1 VFANFIW
8 QKQNKNYQMKIN
20 WFTVIAQA
28 INFVIL
34 VWLLKRFLY
43 KPILNA
49 IAEREKKITAQIKDA
64 DDKKA
69 VAEKEQADFKK
80 RNDDFDAQKKALMD
94 KAVADTNA
102 QRDKLLADAK
112 NEANTLRSNLEKSVK
127 EKQESDA
134 LASAAKTQQQVF
146 AITKNAL
153 KEMASSSLEEQ
164 SVNTFIKRLHALN
177 EDEKQ
182 QFITAFKSN
191 ANTILVRSAFDLPA
205 PQQAAMNDAVNETL
219 GTKTTLQFTTTPE
232 LISGIELTTNGYKLA
247 WSFAEYLQSLQ
258 KNIAAATKDKQQ
270 NAKPEMNG
278 KPATV

>member
-1 VFANFIW
+1 
-8 QKQNKNYQMKIN
+8 MKID

-28 INFVIL
+28 INFLIL

-43 KPILNA
+43 KPILSA
-49 IAEREKKITAQIKDA
+49 IDEREKKITAQIKDA

-69 VAEKEQADFKK
+69 VAEKEQADFKR
-80 RNDDFDAQKKALMD
+80 RNDDFDAQKQALMD
-94 KAVADTNA
+94 KAVADTNT
-102 QRDKLLADAK
+102 QRDKLLEDAK
-112 NEANTLRSNLEKSVK
+112 NEANTLRSNLEKSIK

-134 LASAAKTQQQVF
+134 VASEAKTQQQVF
-146 AITKNAL
+146 TITKKAL
-153 KEMASSSLEEQ
+153 KEMASSSLDEQ
-164 SVNTFIKRLHALN
+164 SVNTFIKRLHTLN
-177 EDEKQ
+177 DDEKQ

-205 PQQAAMNDAVNETL
+205 AQQAAMNDAVNETL
-219 GTKTTLQFTTTPE
+219 GTKTTLQFTTTPD

-258 KNIAAATKDKQQ
+258 KNIAAKTKDKQ

>member
-1 VFANFIW
+1 
-8 QKQNKNYQMKIN
+8 MKIN
-20 WFTVIAQA
+20 WFTVIAQV
-28 INFVIL
+28 INFLIL

-43 KPILNA
+43 KPILKA
-49 IAEREKKITAQIKDA
+49 IDEREKKIAAQIKDA

-69 VAEKEQADFKK
+69 VAVKEQADFKK

-94 KAVADTNA
+94 KAMADTNA
-102 QRDKLLADAK
+102 QRDKLLEDAK
-112 NEANTLRSNLEKSVK
+112 NEANTLRSNLEKAIK

-134 LASAAKTQQQVF
+134 LENADKTQKQVF
-146 AITKNAL
+146 AITKKAL

-164 SVNTFIKRLHALN
+164 SVNTFIKRLHTLN
-177 EDEKQ
+177 DDEKQ

-191 ANTILVRSAFDLPA
+191 TNTILVRSAFDLSDE
-205 PQQAAMNDAVNETL
+205 QQEAIHDAVNETL
-219 GTKTTLQFTTTPE
+219 GTKTKTKTKLQFTTSPD

-258 KNIAAATKDKQQ
+258 KNMAAATKDKQ
-270 NAKPEMNG
+270 NAKPEVNG

>member
-1 VFANFIW
+1 
-8 QKQNKNYQMKIN
+8 MKIN

-28 INFVIL
+28 INFLIL
-34 VWLLKRFLY
+34 VWLLRRFLY

-49 IAEREKKITAQIKDA
+49 IDEREKKIAAQIKDA

-69 VAEKEQADFKK
+69 AAIKEQADFKK
-80 RNDDFDAQKKALMD
+80 KNDDFDAQKKALMD
-94 KAVADTNA
+94 KAVANTNA
-102 QRDKLLADAK
+102 QRDKLLEDAK
-112 NEANTLRSNLEKSVK
+112 NEANTLRSNLEKAIK

-134 LASAAKTQQQVF
+134 LASAAKTQEQVF
-146 AITKNAL
+146 TITKKAL
-153 KEMASSSLEEQ
+153 KEIASSSLEGQ

-177 EDEKQ
+177 DDEKQ
-182 QFITAFKSN
+182 KFITAFKSN
-191 ANTILVRSAFDLPA
+191 ANTILVRSAFDLPT
-205 PQQAAMNDAVNETL
+205 PQQAAISDAVSETL

-258 KNIAAATKDKQQ
+258 NNISAAAKDKQ